1 MKEWFK
7 ARNVWGAAIQTL
19 SDAEAGRLMKALW
32 AYTMTGEEPNLSGA
46 EKGIMALIMLTLS
59 QDEEQTAE
67 VSRKRAIAGAIGGR
81 QRVSNVVE
89 ALKSQANQ
97 ANASDASLDQ
107 ANQANASNK
116 NKNKSKNKNTESE
129 TETEELFERFWS
141 AYPRKVGKPD
151 AKKKFQALK
160 PDDALVEKMIASI
173 NSWKPTDQWQD
184 ERFIPHPATWLHQ
197 RRWEDEPPKSSK
209 SYKPGTAQGYQQ
221 RSYADMEDDAMERM
235 FD

>member
-67 VSRKRAIAGAIGGR
+67 ISRKRAEAGAIGGK
-81 QRVSNVVE
+81 QRVINAINAS
-89 ALKSQANQ
+89 KYQANQ
-97 ANASDASLDQ
+97 ANASDASTDQ
-107 ANQANASNK
+107 ANQANAFNK
-116 NKNKSKNKNTESE
+116 NKNKNKE
-129 TETEELFERFWS
+129 TDKEEELFERFWS

-151 AKKKFQALK
+151 ARKKFQALK
-160 PDDALVEKMIASI
+160 PDEDLVEKMIESI
-173 NSWKPTDQWQD
+173 NIWKPTDQWQD

-209 SYKPGTAQGYQQ
+209 TYKPVSAQGYNQ
-221 RSYADMEDDAMERM
+221 RSYEDMEQEAMERM